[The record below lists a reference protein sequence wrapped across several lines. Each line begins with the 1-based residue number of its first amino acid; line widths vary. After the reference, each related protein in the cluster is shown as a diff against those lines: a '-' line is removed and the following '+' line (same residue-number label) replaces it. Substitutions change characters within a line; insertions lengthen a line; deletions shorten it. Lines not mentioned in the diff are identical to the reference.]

1 MFNIININRLIK
13 VKIMFKIKNDMK
25 SKVKN
30 VVISYKAPTLE
41 VVDIKLEQNILE
53 AGSGNGSGD
62 TPFTGG
68 EGW

>member
-1 MFNIININRLIK
+1 
-13 VKIMFKIKNDMK
+13 MFKIKNDMK